1 MGNIVNTSRQ
11 APRILG
17 VRVRNAMAAA
27 AVTVL
32 AAGPAL
38 AQSTGA
44 TPEQGIADAIAKI
57 LLIIVA
63 GGGGLITL
71 SLAGVGWRV
80 GAKWIK
86 SLKSGA

>member
-1 MGNIVNTSRQ
+1 MGNIVNTPRQ
-11 APRILG
+11 APRTLAA
-17 VRVRNAMAAA
+17 RVRNSMVAA
-27 AVTVL
+27 AVTVM
-32 AAGPAL
+32 AVGPAL
-38 AQSTGA
+38 AADAT

>member
-11 APRILG
+11 VPHTPGSA
-17 VRVRNAMAAA
+17 RNAL
-27 AVTVL
+27 AVLALTVL

-38 AQSTGA
+38 AQSTGS
-44 TPEQGIADAIAKI
+44 TPEQGIADALAKI
-57 LLIIVA
+57 LVIIAA
-63 GGGGLITL
+63 GGAALISL

-80 GAKWIK
+80 GARWIK

>member
-11 APRILG
+11 VPHTLG
-17 VRVRNAMAAA
+17 SARNAL
-27 AVTVL
+27 AVLALTVL
-32 AAGPAL
+32 AVGPAL
-38 AQSTGA
+38 AADAT